1 MDFWDIFYTFILP
14 AIAGGILGPI
24 YARWF
29 RWWRRSRKQKKQI
42 QSYKA
47 KGLQS
52 RS

>member
-29 RWWRRSRKQKKQI
+29 RWWRRSRKQKKSGQVI
-42 QSYKA
+42 K
-47 KGLQS
+47 K
-52 RS
+52 